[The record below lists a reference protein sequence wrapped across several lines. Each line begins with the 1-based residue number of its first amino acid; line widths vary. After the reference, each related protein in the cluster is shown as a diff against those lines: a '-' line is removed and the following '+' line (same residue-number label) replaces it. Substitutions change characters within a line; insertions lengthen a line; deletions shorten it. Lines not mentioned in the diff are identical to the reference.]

1 MKRYLRRIGALLIA
15 TIMVLSMCLTV
26 FAAEASGTG
35 TPAKGTSE
43 DKGTITVKGVEE
55 ESDNNNIT
63 VTAYPIVT
71 AKYDESGFA
80 GYNNLYGI
88 KKITAPTVE
97 ELSDIASRNLTGDIL
112 LDKQSDGSYVKSD
125 MSVGMYLICVTGT
138 EAHFYNVAVAS
149 INYVNKDGDYVITPG
164 EVTMVKDGAA
174 WVKKTD
180 KPNVTKKILKSATKT
195 DDGLGGT
202 ANIGDEITYEVS
214 INPIPNYQGKFPKL
228 EVVDTLDAGLTYV
241 EDSLKV
247 TADEKSLQEKVD
259 YTVDI
264 SANNVISVNFVVN
277 DKYMLND
284 YTGKKAVITYKVKVG
299 ERAAVNENSNKNSV
313 VLNYTKDS
321 KTNGND
327 TSTPERKTYTYT
339 FEIDGSVNGKG
350 IVTKTGEDEAEKA
363 LKDAVF
369 GLYKDGKCEN
379 LYKNTV
385 FEGTA
390 TSDDAGQIH
399 MKGLAEGTYYLKEIS
414 APAGYSV
421 NNKIYTVAI
430 EAKHNDLDGTLERWT
445 VTIDGKTAASFEIK
459 NEKVTNKDSA
469 VSGAE
474 IKNTKLNDLPST
486 GGMGTYLFTITGV
499 MIMAAVTGMFLVSR
513 RKEHENQ

>member
-26 FAAEASGTG
+26 FAAESSGTG

-55 ESDNNNIT
+55 ESNNNIR

-71 AKYDESGFA
+71 AKYDASGFA
-80 GYNNLYGI
+80 GYDNLYGI
-88 KKITAPTVE
+88 NKITAPTVE
-97 ELSDIASRNLTGDIL
+97 ELSDIASRNLTGGIL
-112 LDKQSDGSYVKSD
+112 LAKQSDGSYVKAD

-214 INPIPNYQGKFPKL
+214 INPIPNYQGKFPKF
-228 EVVDTLDAGLTYV
+228 EVVDTLDAGLTFV
-241 EDSLKV
+241 EGSLKV
-247 TADEKSLQEKVD
+247 TVEKKTLQEKED
-259 YTVDI
+259 YTVDT
-264 SANNVISVNFVVN
+264 STNNVINVKFVVD

-284 YTGKKAVITYKVKVG
+284 YTGKNAVITYKVKVNK
-299 ERAAVNENSNKNSV
+299 EAAVNENSNKNSV

-321 KTNGND
+321 KTDGND
-327 TSTPERKTYTYT
+327 TSTPESKTYTYT
-339 FEIDGSVNGKG
+339 FEIDGSVNGRG
-350 IVTKTGEDEAEKA
+350 IVTKIGEDKDKDA
-363 LKDAVF
+363 LEGAVF
-369 GLYKDGKCEN
+369 GLYTDAECKT
-379 LYKNTV
+379 LYENTV
-385 FEGTA
+385 FKGTA
-390 TSDDAGQIH
+390 MSDKDGQIH
-399 MKGLAEGTYYLKEIS
+399 MKGLAKGTYYLKEIS
-414 APAGYSV
+414 APTGYSV
-421 NNKIYTVAI
+421 NNKTYTVVI
-430 EAKHNDLDGTLERWT
+430 DTTHNDKDGTLKTWT
-445 VTIDGKTAASFEIK
+445 VTIDGKTAASFEIE
-459 NEKVTNKDSA
+459 NGRVTNKDSA